1 MNASFVDLPFGGRDV
16 HVEVAWVGPESSE
29 RPLLVLLHEGL
40 GSVAMWRD
48 FPARLCTTLGC
59 RGLVYSRPGYGRST
73 ARPAGEV
80 WPPDYLHAQALE
92 LLPALLERLAVR
104 TPYVLFGHSDGG
116 SIALI
121 HAARFPG
128 RVAAAVVLAPHI
140 FVEPKALA
148 GIRAA
153 RAAYLATDEMRR
165 RLARHHDDV
174 DSAFFAWNDAWLA
187 PAFEEWNI
195 EPLLDDIRCPVLA
208 IQGQEDEYGTMA
220 QIDGIAARVP
230 QATLLKLDDCGHVPH
245 KDRPAEVI
253 EAVRALLA
261 AHSPPA

>member
-1 MNASFVDLPFGGRDV
+1 MNSSFVDLPFGGRDV
-16 HVEVAWVGPESSE
+16 RIEVAWVGPETPG
-29 RPLLVLLHEGL
+29 RPPLVFLHEGL

-48 FPARLCTTLGC
+48 FPARLCTALGC

-73 ARPAGEV
+73 PRPAGEV
-80 WPPDYLHAQALE
+80 WAPDYLHAQALD
-92 LLPALLERLAVR
+92 LLPALLERLDIR
-104 TPYVLFGHSDGG
+104 GPYVLFGHSDGG
-116 SIALI
+116 SISLI
-121 HAARFPG
+121 HAARFPR

-140 FVEPKALA
+140 HVEPVALA

-165 RLARHHDDV
+165 RLARYHDDV

-187 PAFEEWNI
+187 PAFESWNI
-195 EPLLDDIRCPVLA
+195 EALLDGIRCPLLA
-208 IQGQEDEYGTMA
+208 IQGAEDEYGTMA

-230 QATLLKLDDCGHVPH
+230 GTTLLKLDDCGHVPH
-245 KDRPAEVI
+245 RDRPLEVI

-261 AHSPPA
+261 GLATPG